1 MLDYRV
7 KCYCR
12 MLEDDIVEDAEFPSE
27 HYKEKYLYFPEAF
40 LERWIFR
47 VENAKEDIILFL
59 KPILFLLV

>member
-1 MLDYRV
+1 
-7 KCYCR
+7 

-27 HYKEKYLYFPEAF
+27 HYNEKYLYFPEAF

-47 VENAKEDIILFL
+47 AENAKENIILFL